1 MNLIEQLKDLLRPLY
16 RNLLATAHSGSECR
30 CNLCGKSFSGMRPLM
45 GRRAD
50 GSTFIIT
57 GKVGSCWKCNSYPR
71 VRALW
76 QWLEND
82 FRIQEKLPLQLLH
95 IAPEAQLSDKFLH
108 MQGLDYTAVDKFCE
122 GYKYAKFVKHA
133 DILDLPFQDS
143 TFDMVI
149 CNHVLEHV
157 KDDARAMSE
166 LYRVLK
172 PGGTAVLMVPINNDL
187 EVTAEEKPDE
197 ELSGEEREKRFGQYD
212 HVRLYG
218 RDYYNRLQHT
228 GFQVERKMLSPQ
240 IVKELALEPKE
251 ELIIAS
257 K

>member
-1 MNLIEQLKDLLRPLY
+1 MNLIKLFKDSLRPLY
-16 RNLLATAHSGSECR
+16 RSYLASAHSGSECR
-30 CNLCGKSFSGMRPLM
+30 CNLCGKSFSGMRPLT
-45 GRRAD
+45 GRHAD
-50 GSTFIIT
+50 GSTFKIT
-57 GKVGSCWKCNSYPR
+57 GKVGACWKCNSYPR

-76 QWLEND
+76 HWLEND
-82 FRIQEKLPLQLLH
+82 YGIQQKLPLQLLH

-122 GYKYAKFVKHA
+122 GYQYAKFVKHA
-133 DILDLPFQDS
+133 DILDLPFQDAM
-143 TFDMVI
+143 FDMVI

-157 KDDARAMSE
+157 KDDTKAMSE
-166 LYRVLK
+166 IFRVLK
-172 PGGTAVLMVPINNDL
+172 SGGTAVLMVPIDNVL
-187 EVTAEEKPDE
+187 EVTLEEKPDE

-218 RDYYNRLQHT
+218 RDYYNRLQQA
-228 GFQVERKMLSPQ
+228 GFQVERKVLPPQ

-251 ELIIAS
+251 EIIIAS